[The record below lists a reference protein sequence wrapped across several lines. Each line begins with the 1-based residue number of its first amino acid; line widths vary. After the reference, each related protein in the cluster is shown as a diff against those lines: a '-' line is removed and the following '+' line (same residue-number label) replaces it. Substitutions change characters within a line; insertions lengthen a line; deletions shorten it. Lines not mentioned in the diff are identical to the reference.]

1 MNLIID
7 IGNNSSKFFLF
18 NGEQIVLHTR
28 RENTVFDVIDE
39 WNRLYDIDG
48 AIVSS
53 VIADS
58 PQLQAELQKLQCPVV
73 RFNSS
78 TPLPLEINY
87 RTPGTL
93 GSDRVAAA
101 VGAWSEAPG
110 RNMLVID
117 AGTAITIDFVG
128 KEGKYNGVTFHRVIK
143 DFMIQGGD
151 FEKGDGTGGSSI
163 WGETFGDEFN
173 EKLLNLRGSLSM
185 ANAGPGTNGSQFF
198 INQVGPS
205 GKTAEQLKQSAEQTE
220 ESLKKQSTVEV
231 YNQYLAY
238 YGQSFLQYYPTYED
252 YYEAYYYGQLC
263 PVADFVPDKV
273 WELYAEHGGNI
284 HLDGAW
290 RATGGHT
297 VFGQVYQGMD
307 IVDAIANVETGTNDK
322 PVSDVIIRSVEI
334 TTYVSDNE

>member
-53 VIADS
+53 VITDS

-128 KEGKYNGVTFHRVIK
+128 KEGKYNG
-143 DFMIQGGD
+143 
-151 FEKGDGTGGSSI
+151 
-163 WGETFGDEFN
+163 
-173 EKLLNLRGSLSM
+173 
-185 ANAGPGTNGSQFF
+185 
-198 INQVGPS
+198 
-205 GKTAEQLKQSAEQTE
+205 
-220 ESLKKQSTVEV
+220 
-231 YNQYLAY
+231 
-238 YGQSFLQYYPTYED
+238 
-252 YYEAYYYGQLC
+252 
-263 PVADFVPDKV
+263 
-273 WELYAEHGGNI
+273 GNI
-284 HLDGAW
+284 APGIKMRL
-290 RATGGHT
+290 RALHEYTSRLP
-297 VFGQVYQGMD
+297 M
-307 IVDAIANVETGTNDK
+307 VDKEGDTPTIGYDTETAIAAE
-322 PVSDVIIRSVEI
+322 
-334 TTYVSDNE
+334 

>member
-1 MNLIID
+1 MNQLAMPVAGDLVAVMHTNMGD
-7 IGNNSSKFFLF
+7 ISIRLF
-18 NGEQIVLHTR
+18 PEFAPKTVENFTTHAKNGYYDGIV
-28 RENTVFDVIDE
+28 
-39 WNRLYDIDG
+39 
-48 AIVSS
+48 
-53 VIADS
+53 
-58 PQLQAELQKLQCPVV
+58 
-73 RFNSS
+73 
-78 TPLPLEINY
+78 
-87 RTPGTL
+87 
-93 GSDRVAAA
+93 
-101 VGAWSEAPG
+101 
-110 RNMLVID
+110 
-117 AGTAITIDFVG
+117 
-128 KEGKYNGVTFHRVIK
+128 FHRVIK

-151 FEKGDGTGGSSI
+151 PTATGCGGESI
-163 WGETFGDEFN
+163 WGRNFKDEFCY
-173 EKLLNLRGSLSM
+173 ELHNLRGALSM

-290 RATGGHT
+290 RYSGGHT
-297 VFGQVYQGMD
+297 VFGQVYSGMD
-307 IVDAIANVETGTNDK
+307 VVDAIAAVETGTNDK
-322 PVSDVIIRSVEI
+322 PKADVIIESI
-334 TTYVSDNE
+334 DILTYQTPEAE